1 VQDGSGRIVVQNL
14 SKNFGQ
20 VAAVQNL
27 SFHVEPGSVTG
38 FLGPN
43 GAGKTTTLRMLLGLV
58 APTAG
63 YATINGQPFNHL
75 GNPARVVGAVLEAQ
89 GFHPGRT
96 ARNHLLVYA
105 AAMGVPDQRAD
116 EVLNLVGLGAA
127 GDRAAGGFSLGM
139 KQRLALATA
148 LLGDPQVLVL
158 DEPAN
163 GLDPEGIA
171 WLRTF
176 LKAFAAS
183 GRTVLISSHLL
194 AEVEQTI
201 DQVVIISHG
210 QTRFNGRLDDLR
222 NQQQSRV
229 IVQPADVAKLV
240 EALQMADISNVTPL
254 PDGKVAVVG
263 ATVQQIGDVAAK
275 SGVALYGVQEER
287 ADLEQMFFGLT
298 SGQYAGGQFPGG
310 PPQGP
315 PGGYGTPPGGQPG
328 YAPQGHP
335 QQVPPGYAP
344 QGQPGY
350 APQQPQQQQYA
361 TPPGGWGPPSG
372 GQQVPQTPP
381 GGYQQAPGTPPG
393 GYPQAPGTPPGG
405 YQQQPQQYQQQPYQQ
420 QAPQQPYQQQPPQ
433 DPAQQQYQQQP
444 EQQQQPAPPPPQAP
458 PPPPGDYQQPNQG
471 GHGGNA

>member
-1 VQDGSGRIVVQNL
+1 MQDGSGRIVVQNL

-63 YATINGQPFNHL
+63 YATINGQPFHHL

-89 GFHPGRT
+89 GFHPSRT

-222 NQQQSRV
+222 KQQQSRV

-240 EALQMADISNVTPL
+240 EALQVAEISNVTPL

-275 SGVALYGVQEER
+275 AGVALYGVQEER
-287 ADLEQMFFGLT
+287 ADLEQLFFGLT

-315 PGGYGTPPGGQPG
+315 PGGYGTPPGGQPVPPG

-344 QGQPGY
+344 QQGY
-350 APQQPQQQQYA
+350 APPPPQPPQQQYA

-393 GYPQAPGTPPGG
+393 GYPQAPQAPQTPPGG
-405 YQQQPQQYQQQPYQQ
+405 YQQPPQQYQQQPYQQ
-420 QAPQQPYQQQPPQ
+420 PQ
-433 DPAQQQYQQQP
+433 DPAQQQQQP
-444 EQQQQPAPPPPQAP
+444 PPPPQAP
-458 PPPPGDYQQPNQG
+458 PPPPGDYQQPGQG

>member
-1 VQDGSGRIVVQNL
+1 MQDGSGRIVVQNL

-63 YATINGQPFNHL
+63 YATINGQPFHHL

-89 GFHPGRT
+89 GFHPSRT

-222 NQQQSRV
+222 KQQQSRV

-240 EALQMADISNVTPL
+240 EALQVADISNVTPL

-275 SGVALYGVQEER
+275 AGVALYGVQEER
-287 ADLEQMFFGLT
+287 ADLEQLFFGLT

-315 PGGYGTPPGGQPG
+315 PPGYGTPPGGQQVPPG

-335 QQVPPGYAP
+335 QQV
-344 QGQPGY
+344 QPGY
-350 APQQPQQQQYA
+350 APQQGYAPPPPQPPQQQYA

-393 GYPQAPGTPPGG
+393 GYPQAPQAPQTPPGG
-405 YQQQPQQYQQQPYQQ
+405 YQQ
-420 QAPQQPYQQQPPQ
+420 PP
-433 DPAQQQYQQQP
+433 QQYQQQP

-458 PPPPGDYQQPNQG
+458 PPPPGDYQQPGQG

>member
-1 VQDGSGRIVVQNL
+1 MVQNL
-14 SKNFGQ
+14 SKNFGN

-63 YATINGQPFNHL
+63 WTTINGQPFHHL

-89 GFHPGRT
+89 GFHPSRT
-96 ARNHLLVYA
+96 ARNHLRVYA
-105 AAMGVPDQRAD
+105 AAMGVADQRAD
-116 EVLNLVGLGAA
+116 EVLNLVGLGSA
-127 GDRAAGGFSLGM
+127 GERAAGGFSLGM

-176 LKAFAAS
+176 LKAFASS

-201 DQVVIISHG
+201 DQVVIISRG
-210 QTRFNGRLDDLR
+210 QTMYYGMLDDLR
-222 NQQQSRV
+222 KSQQSRV
-229 IVQPADVAKLV
+229 IVQPADVGKLAT
-240 EALQMADISNVTPL
+240 ALQEAQITNIQPM

-275 SGVALYGVQEER
+275 AGVALYGVQEEK
-287 ADLEQMFFGLT
+287 ADLEQLFFQLT
-298 SGQYAGGQFPGG
+298 SGQFAAPGQV
-310 PPQGP
+310 PQGQLPPVP
-315 PGGYGTPPGGQPG
+315 PGGYAQPVGQPMPQQGYPQQAYQQQAYQQPGQQPG
-328 YAPQGHP
+328 YQMPPQGYP
-335 QQVPPGYAP
+335 QQPGYHQPQQYQQPGQQSYPQQQGYAP
-344 QGQPGY
+344 PQG
-350 APQQPQQQQYA
+350 

-372 GQQVPQTPP
+372 P
-381 GGYQQAPGTPPG
+381 QQAPQQGTPPG
-393 GYPQAPGTPPGG
+393 GWGPPSEPQQQVQP
-405 YQQQPQQYQQQPYQQ
+405 QQPQQ
-420 QAPQQPYQQQPPQ
+420 QPP
-433 DPAQQQYQQQP
+433 PQP
-444 EQQQQPAPPPPQAP
+444 PEPPQAP
-458 PPPPGDYQQPNQG
+458 QSEQEQQPGQG
-471 GHGGNA
+471 GSGGNA